1 MILLK
6 IISPQKEILSQEV
19 NMVELPGLMGRFEIL
34 TGHAPLISALGKG
47 LISYRKGDESGSVE
61 IESGFAEVRDNI
73 VTVCIE

>member
-6 IISPQKEILSQEV
+6 VISPQSEILSQNV
-19 NMVELPGLMGRFEIL
+19 DIVELPGLMGRFEVL

-47 LISYRKGDESGSVE
+47 VIAYRTGAENGSIE